1 MSSIELRSPLLA
13 IVAAFALACAST
25 PESLVRTRA
34 SLHAAEADPAVAR
47 GASIELDQ
55 ARKAVDR
62 LEDAA
67 DDDDVPE
74 DELDHLA
81 YVAEQKIRI
90 ARIAANEA
98 EIRRQV
104 EELTEKREALKLR
117 GRGAA
122 AERARTRDAGRA
134 QPPEIEIKSERVD

>member
-1 MSSIELRSPLLA
+1 MSSIELRSRLIA

-25 PESLVRTRA
+25 PESLERTRA
-34 SLHAAEADPAVAR
+34 SLRAAEADPAVAR
-47 GASIELDQ
+47 GASVELDQ

-67 DDDDVPE
+67 EDDDVPE

-122 AERARTRDAGRA
+122 AERARARDAGRA
-134 QPPEIEIKSERVD
+134 QPAEIEIESEPVK

>member
-1 MSSIELRSPLLA
+1 LNPIERSSWLLA
-13 IVAAFALACAST
+13 LVAAFALACAST
-25 PESLVRTRA
+25 PESVERTRE
-34 SLHAAEADPAVAR
+34 SLRAAEADPAVTR
-47 GASIELDQ
+47 GASIELEQ

-67 DDDDVPE
+67 DDDVSE

-90 ARIAANEA
+90 ARVAATED

-104 EELTEKREALKLR
+104 EELTERREALKLR
-117 GRGAA
+117 GRGAQ
-122 AERARTRDAGRA
+122 AERAKAHGADRA
-134 QPPEIEIKSERVD
+134 QPQEIEIQVETVE

>member
-1 MSSIELRSPLLA
+1 LNPIERRSQLLV

-25 PESLVRTRA
+25 PESVERTRE
-34 SLHAAEADPAVAR
+34 SLRAAEADPAVTR

-67 DDDDVPE
+67 DDGDVSE
-74 DELDHLA
+74 EELDHLA

-90 ARIAANEA
+90 ARIAATED

-104 EELTEKREALKLR
+104 GELTEKREALKLR
-117 GRGAA
+117 GRGAQ
-122 AERARTRDAGRA
+122 AERAKAHDAGRA
-134 QPPEIEIKSERVD
+134 QPQEIEIQVETVE